1 MSRTAHSAPRRFGR
15 WSWPLRRRWHRTI
28 RPLRRPVRVVVVLAI
43 LAVMAFGFYADV
55 QTTPRS
61 TARGSVELAEDS
73 TLVLQNLGTR
83 GDARLAGLRDG
94 DRITVWDGRPVT
106 PARADSL
113 ARRSF
118 LFRAAPGDSLPLR
131 VQRGG
136 RSIGAVVVMDRRSV
150 EDARQFGLSNVRVR
164 WWAKALFILA
174 TLAFAGAGLA
184 LFIRARARGYG
195 ASLGTA
201 LLAVAGS
208 TGFVQF
214 TDWDG
219 SGMSRT
225 VAVVLL
231 IVAIAIFVS
240 AFPAIASALVRFP
253 DGRYV
258 PRWTRYV
265 RRAAALGLVAFL
277 ATIIVV
283 EQVEGVQW
291 VMWIGIGGIFGLLA
305 LPIVGLAQKYRQ
317 STNGVVRQQM
327 KWVLL
332 PLGAFFGVS
341 LLTLLA
347 EMVPAFDSSKTATG
361 YLFGATVSYAG
372 ALTFAAIPLGVLAG
386 VLGFRPWDA
395 DAWIAKSAAI
405 GAATLGLAAVFA
417 GGAEAIRLALRSS
430 FGEGADPIAAALAA
444 VISLF
449 AFNPVREWF
458 TRRAE
463 RELER
468 TREILGER
476 LPLVLAGR
484 QVVASPSEIGRVAI
498 RGLRDALQTDRA
510 AVIDLDPEGWE
521 VVAAEGIGRAAA
533 LEWVSRTMDPAA
545 MPACAEQVWEDPT
558 FVLRVPLRSAEDE
571 LVGVLALGTHGKGRG
586 YSTAEREAVDG
597 VSRPLAEALRVAERR
612 EEAEARRNERLA
624 TMMERFL

>member
-1 MSRTAHSAPRRFGR
+1 MLFRSV
-15 WSWPLRRRWHRTI
+15 

-43 LAVMAFGFYADV
+43 LTVMAFGFYADV
-55 QTTPRS
+55 QTPPES
-61 TARGSVELAEDS
+61 TARGSVDLTEDS
-73 TLVLQNLGTR
+73 TLVLRNIPTR
-83 GDARLAGLRDG
+83 GDAALAGLRNG
-94 DRITVWDGRPVT
+94 DRIVAWDGEPVT
-106 PARADSL
+106 PERAASL

-118 LFRAAPGDSLPLR
+118 LFRAPPGDSLPLR

-136 RSIGAVVVMDRRSV
+136 QPVEAVVVMDRRGV
-150 EDARQFGLSNVRVR
+150 EDARSFGLSDARLR
-164 WWAKALFILA
+164 WWAKALFLLA

-184 LFIRARARGYG
+184 LFVRARGRGYG

-201 LLAVAGS
+201 LMAVAGGS
-208 TGFVQF
+208 GFVQF
-214 TDWDG
+214 TEWDG
-219 SGMSRT
+219 SGVSRS
-225 VAVVLL
+225 VALALVVLA
-231 IVAIAIFVS
+231 VAIFVS

-253 DGRYV
+253 DGRYT

-265 RRAAALGLVAFL
+265 RRAAALGLAASAASL
-277 ATIIVV
+277 IVS
-283 EQVEGVQW
+283 EQVESLEWMRWTGV
-291 VMWIGIGGIFGLLA
+291 VAVFALLA
-305 LPIVGLAQKYRQ
+305 MPLVGLAQKYRRAEDA
-317 STNGVVRQQM
+317 VIRQQM

-332 PLGAFFGVS
+332 PLGAFFCVS
-341 LLTLLA
+341 LLTVLA
-347 EMVPAFDSSKTATG
+347 EMVPALDSSQTATG
-361 YLFGATVSYAG
+361 YLFGVAVAYAG
-372 ALTFAAIPLGVLAG
+372 ALAFAAIPLGVLAG

-484 QVVASPSEIGRVAI
+484 QVVASPGEIGRVAI

-521 VVAAEGIGRAAA
+521 VVAVEGIGGAEA
-533 LEWVSRTMDPAA
+533 LAWVTRTMDPAA
-545 MPACAEQVWEDPT
+545 MPACTEQVWEDPT

-597 VSRPLAEALRVAERR
+597 MARPLAEALRVAERR

-624 TMMERFL
+624 HLVGRFL